1 MKNQVFK
8 KLMAYLLVG
17 TLVLST
23 PLAASASVSDFLR
36 AYGIN
41 VDRDKREESGED
53 LWTGFGTDFWTN
65 GWTGNKTSVETV
77 ADKLQALINACKELE
92 EDAYSVKTWKN
103 FSQALTAAETLGKDA
118 DADADKLKD
127 AGDKLNKARKA
138 LVEVT
143 ELKEKIAEAKGYL
156 EKTAVYTPES
166 LEVLSQ
172 AIKSAEDVV
181 KNAESDLDVQ
191 VAVGSLND
199 AIKGLDEIASEETT
213 WEKLQKLISDCEKK
227 ATDADTYTQ
236 TSRDALTAEIKKAK
250 DVEADAD
257 ETAIKKA
264 MDDLNVAVEELVN
277 HSELRE
283 LIAEYEKLT
292 NDNNKYPN
300 ASWNAFQIALKKAK
314 DLYKRQDGTQEEI
327 NNEVKALRD
336 ARVALDKT
344 EPEETAWEKLQ
355 KLISD
360 CEKKATDADTYTQA
374 SREKLEAEIKK
385 AKDVEADA
393 DKTAIKKAM
402 DDLNVAVEELVN
414 HSELR
419 ELIAEYEKLTNDNN
433 EYTKASWDAFQ
444 AALTKARNLFDRQNG
459 TQEEINNEV
468 KALKDA
474 RVALDK
480 SEPGTVDK
488 TALKELIDICKKL
501 NPEAYRKKIWDSFAE
516 VLKKAEKVY
525 EDKDATPK
533 QVEKAYNDLMDAYG
547 ALQKT
552 GFKTGTELIDEVI
565 QKHDSEII
573 GISLDKEAVE
583 LGVKQEEGLKARV
596 LFDDYNSGNE
606 ELDWAI
612 NSETRVEIE
621 SSIKWYT
628 DRPDVV
634 GIPKDAKGTSVV
646 VEGLS
651 DGQAEVKAWIENDG
665 KKIDRLNTVPT
676 EGDYVAK
683 AVITVKDEVVS
694 VSFDG
699 TKETFVKANGYD
711 LREYTNVELKSGK
724 KVSAID
730 IQTPITYSI
739 KSLPSGVKATVTND
753 GFFKITK
760 GDTGTIVINMVP
772 EKGKAAT
779 GEISVSPQNK
789 VKDLTVNIPQS
800 VDMGKMKYYVGD
812 KDGNGRIQV
821 PATLT
826 ATATNNNSKWTDNEF
841 IWTVNN
847 KKLVEILPD
856 KADKEK
862 GTVKGETAT
871 IVVKGLG
878 KAKITAKAISG
889 KKSKPVTME
898 IIATPDRVEIV
909 KPEDTYTGKPVTLK
923 ATLRGENNM
932 EIPSS
937 SKSKI
942 KWSLTNKSE
951 DGLYASVNS
960 KGIVTPKNILYGKKG
975 NNKADKS
982 TVLDE
987 VTIKVTAA
995 VGNNTSDKLKKTC
1008 DVKIT
1013 QSNVTE
1019 ANIIWNPKGFSTD
1032 EDGQPLAL
1040 KTFDKNASV
1049 SLKGM
1054 DQKIYV
1060 GQNYWFRASL
1070 KGTIGD
1076 KKVDLSDSVAW
1087 AYTGKGIDASVN
1099 GKQLDAMIT
1108 GTSNA
1113 TLKASYI
1120 VIKSGT
1126 NKTAKKITKTI
1137 KINKPVQAAK
1147 KITFK
1152 QNELVVYESSAAQK
1166 VTVAVKATEPKKATY
1181 KIKEWK
1187 AIAYIKDSDGK
1198 EPTNPKQKLEL
1209 GSTLG
1214 KKSIKVPIPANAKA
1228 GSVIKVAAYT
1238 ENGIVEYAY
1247 IYVTEKTQKVKT
1259 NLDRTCEL
1267 SLGESKN
1274 IVTTIETLQT
1284 PAGKT
1289 ANEPKLLGETT
1300 KRYEVEPVSYTV
1312 DKKGASVIK
1321 IDANGKVT
1329 ALKPGKAKVTVKAIK
1344 GRKTTITFTVK
1355 DDLSK

>member
-53 LWTGFGTDFWTN
+53 LWTGFGTDFWTD

-118 DADADKLKD
+118 DADKLKD

-138 LVEVT
+138 LVEVR

-181 KNAESDLDVQ
+181 RNAESDLDVQ

-236 TSRDALTAEIKKAK
+236 TSRDALKAEIKKAK

-257 ETAIKKA
+257 E
-264 MDDLNVAVEELVN
+264 
-277 HSELRE
+277 
-283 LIAEYEKLT
+283 
-292 NDNNKYPN
+292 
-300 ASWNAFQIALKKAK
+300 
-314 DLYKRQDGTQEEI
+314 
-327 NNEVKALRD
+327 
-336 ARVALDKT
+336 
-344 EPEETAWEKLQ
+344 
-355 KLISD
+355 
-360 CEKKATDADTYTQA
+360 
-374 SREKLEAEIKK
+374 
-385 AKDVEADA
+385 
-393 DKTAIKKAM
+393 TAIKKAM

-468 KALKDA
+468 KALRDA

-488 TALKELIDICKKL
+488 TALKELIDICEKL
-501 NPEAYRKKIWDSFAE
+501 NREDYTKESWDPFAE
-516 VLKKAEKVY
+516 TLEKAKKVY
-525 EDKDATPK
+525 EDKEATPT
-533 QVEKAYNDLMDAYG
+533 QVKDAYNGLMNAYD

-552 GFKTGTELIDEVI
+552 NFKTGIGLIDKPI
-565 QKHDSEII
+565 QIHDSKII

-583 LGVKQEEGLKARV
+583 LGVEQEEGLKARV
-596 LFDDYNSGNE
+596 LFDDYNSGGE
-606 ELDWAI
+606 KLDWAI
-612 NSETRVEIE
+612 NSGTRVEIE
-621 SSIKWYT
+621 SSIKWCT
-628 DRPDVV
+628 DRRDVV
-634 GIPKDAKGTSVV
+634 WIPKDAKGTSVV
-646 VEGLS
+646 VKGLS
-651 DGQAEVKAWIENDG
+651 DGQAEVIAWIEADG
-665 KKIDRLNTVPT
+665 KKIDRPNSVPT
-676 EGDYVAK
+676 GGDYIAK

-800 VDMGKMKYYVGD
+800 VDMGKMEYYVGD
-812 KDGNGRIQV
+812 KDGNGRIEV
-821 PATLT
+821 KATLT
-826 ATATNNNSKWTDNEF
+826 AIATNNNSKWTDNEF

-960 KGIVTPKNILYGKKG
+960 KGVVTPKNILYGKTA
-975 NNKADKS
+975 NNKANKK

-987 VTIKVTAA
+987 VIIKVTAA

-1019 ANIIWNPKGFSTD
+1019 ANIIWNPKGFSTN

-1040 KTFDKNASV
+1040 KDFDKNASV

-1070 KGTIGD
+1070 KGTIGN
-1076 KKVDLSDSVAW
+1076 KEERNKEEKVDLSDSVAW

-1198 EPTNPKQKLEL
+1198 EPTNPKQELEL
-1209 GSTLG
+1209 DTTLG
-1214 KKSIKVPIPANAKA
+1214 RKSIKVPIPANAKA

-1259 NLDRTCEL
+1259 NPDRTCEL